1 MEQTTVVGGRTRVD
15 TPVSWGGLRGLC
27 VQVLLVCKKE
37 VGGEAGCPRGP
48 GWEAGGNG
56 ELLFNR
62 YRVSKWVDENVLEM
76 DGGDGCTTR

>member
-48 GWEAGGNG
+48 GWEAGECWILGSWYG
-56 ELLFNR
+56 FGTL
-62 YRVSKWVDENVLEM
+62 S
-76 DGGDGCTTR
+76 DG